1 MKHGIAQAIIQS
13 ANRGNL
19 CLRDKFVL
27 RKKTSTSR
35 NLAANTEH
43 PAAIAVED
51 AETGGGGAVLTIQ
64 HYLFFTSLHG
74 VETYTK
80 YFNLSTAFCLTDL
93 ILEEVM
99 FYLCPAS
106 QHMV

>member
-1 MKHGIAQAIIQS
+1 MKHEIAQAIIQS

-19 CLRDKFVL
+19 CFRDKFVL

-51 AETGGGGAVLTIQ
+51 AETGG
-64 HYLFFTSLHG
+64 LFLQSNIICFSHHFTG
-74 VETYTK
+74 
-80 YFNLSTAFCLTDL
+80 
-93 ILEEVM
+93 
-99 FYLCPAS
+99 
-106 QHMV
+106 

>member
-1 MKHGIAQAIIQS
+1 MKHEIAQAIIQS

-51 AETGGGGAVLTIQ
+51 AETGGGCSYNPT
-64 HYLFFTSLHG
+64 LFVFHITSRG
-74 VETYTK
+74 R
-80 YFNLSTAFCLTDL
+80 NL
-93 ILEEVM
+93 
-99 FYLCPAS
+99 Y
-106 QHMV
+106 